1 MESMHHSNQ
10 DLPPAESSVEPVDS
24 ALDAL
29 SKEKHERRFQTG
41 IKWMGVGALTL
52 VLSFVINFLCF
63 QCAVDFHTP
72 MYILTSLGALGI
84 LKGMANVFGL

>member
-1 MESMHHSNQ
+1 MESMHNSKQNFQ
-10 DLPPAESSVEPVDS
+10 AAEPSVEPVDS
-24 ALDAL
+24 TLDAL
-29 SKEKHERRFQTG
+29 SKEKHQRRFQRG

-84 LKGMANVFGL
+84 LKGMVDIF